1 MGAVRRKTNQM
12 HPQPERSAPARRGQH
27 RPKSVAP
34 RLFTLL
40 AALWLTQP
48 APAKAGLLRP
58 VLMLM
63 RPQLE
68 NRLARICVEA
78 TAGGR
83 PELEASLRDPCQKLA
98 VPTSKC
104 LVEETDNSGRGL
116 GVLSE
121 LLAGR
126 FGDDSED
133 VVKRCLAR
141 MFGLPVDSLREVP
154 LREIG
159 RRFLPYSLPSQ
170 PAPAPTAPAGA
181 APSAAP

>member
-1 MGAVRRKTNQM
+1 MS
-12 HPQPERSAPARRGQH
+12 PPAAH
-27 RPKSVAP
+27 
-34 RLFTLL
+34 
-40 AALWLTQP
+40 
-48 APAKAGLLRP
+48 AGLLRP

-68 NRLARICVEA
+68 SRLARICVQA

-159 RRFLPYSLPSQ
+159 RRFIPHALPPG
-170 PAPAPTAPAGA
+170 PAPTTSGDPGLSGV
-181 APSAAP
+181 PSP